1 MSKVDTKQIKD
12 VADKSEVIGNKAY
25 DNFNK
30 DGKLEAGKL
39 AIAAFKNTLYANSLL
54 IKTEKI

>member
-1 MSKVDTKQIKD
+1 MGKVSTNQIKN
-12 VADKSEVIGNKAY
+12 VANKSEEIGNKAHET
-25 DNFNK
+25 FNK
-30 DGKLEAGKL
+30 NGKLEAGKL